1 MANDSDNPFLKST
14 SACLRAMAGG
24 TQHAVRFS
32 GNQTV
37 ISPTEIRLP
46 APSKDETRIHSEGHV
61 SKTNLYQADANIRG
75 AADSAALWL
84 AHHSEDIHQNK
95 APMAQQARTI
105 FDAVERARVEA
116 IGANNMPGVA

>member
-1 MANDSDNPFLKST
+1 MANDPDNPFLKST

-46 APSKDETRIHSEGHV
+46 APNKEDTRIHSDGNV
-61 SKTNLYQADANIRG
+61 TKANLNQVDANIRG

-84 AHHSEDIHQNK
+84 AHHN
-95 APMAQQARTI
+95 
-105 FDAVERARVEA
+105 
-116 IGANNMPGVA
+116 